1 MLLPSG
7 QEIIM
12 QAVDYTTLM
21 AIVAEL
27 QGDWLPAR
35 IEQIYQHDRHG
46 LSLAL
51 RTLEKRGWL
60 TLAWHPQ
67 GARICLDPPPPQ
79 EPDTFTFSDQLR
91 HQLKGLALI
100 SLVPLQPWER
110 VIDLAIAKRP
120 GDEPL
125 YHLFL
130 EVMGKYS
137 NLILTDAQRQIITVA
152 HQVSA
157 QQSRVRTVQTGQP
170 YQPPPALLATPP
182 SLTESF
188 ADWQERVQL
197 IPGLLS
203 KQLLKSYRGVSPM
216 VVKGLLEQADLDS
229 QISNQDLTP
238 AQWQSLF
245 IAWQNWLQ
253 RLEKSDFLGKGL
265 SQGYTVLA
273 GSRSVNGV
281 EITQEAGDH
290 PLFPINELVS
300 AYYRRELGRENFQQ
314 LQHQIQQKLNNLIAK
329 LQQKADAF
337 KQRLEM
343 AANAQQ
349 CQRQADLLMAY
360 LHQGQPGLSSIT
372 LPDFHDQSPVT
383 IPLQPDKTLI
393 QNAQRL
399 YKQQQKL
406 NRAEAAILPLLAEVN
421 QELAYL
427 TQVETSVQ
435 TLTEF
440 DDLADWQTLTEIRDE
455 LVEQGYLA
463 LSHGRPRRKE
473 AETFEPHQG
482 LTPSGF
488 PLWIG
493 RNNRQNDY
501 LSFRVATEYD
511 LWFHAQ
517 EIAGSH
523 VLLRLPP
530 GAIAED
536 QDLQSAAD
544 WAAYY
549 SRGRGE
555 EQVPV
560 VYTQPKYVFKPKGSK
575 PGMVVYQQETVIWGK
590 PGAVNPKLLQN

>member
-1 MLLPSG
+1 
-7 QEIIM
+7 M
-12 QAVDYTTLM
+12 QAVDYTTLV
-21 AIVAEL
+21 AICAEL

-35 IEQIYQHDRHG
+35 IEQVYQHDRHG

-67 GARICLDPPPPQ
+67 GARLCLDPPPPQ

-100 SLVPLQPWER
+100 SLAPMQPWER

-170 YQPPPALLATPP
+170 YQPPPPLLATPP
-182 SLTESF
+182 LLTESLN
-188 ADWQERVQL
+188 DWRERVQL

-216 VVKGLLEQADLDS
+216 VVRSLFARAGIDD
-229 QISNQDLTP
+229 QINNQVLTP
-238 AQWQSLF
+238 DQWENLF
-245 IAWQNWLQ
+245 SAWQIWLQ
-253 RLEKSDFLGKGL
+253 RLEKADFWGERLP
-265 SQGYTVLA
+265 QGYTVLA
-273 GSRSVNGV
+273 GSRGVNEV
-281 EITQEAGDH
+281 DRAQKGDR

-314 LQHQIQQKLNNLIAK
+314 LQHQIQQKLATLIGK
-329 LQQKADAF
+329 LQQKAQTF
-337 KQRLEM
+337 QQRLAT

-349 CQRQADLLMAY
+349 YQRQADLLMAY
-360 LHQGQPGLSSIT
+360 LHQGQPGLSAIT
-372 LPDFHDQSPVT
+372 LPDFDDQAPVT
-383 IPLQPDKTLI
+383 IPLQPDKNLI

-406 NRAEAAILPLLAEVN
+406 NRAEAAILPLLAEVK

-435 TLTEF
+435 ALTEF
-440 DDLADWQTLTEIRDE
+440 DAPADWQTLTEIRDE
-455 LVEQGYLA
+455 LVEQGYLT

-473 AETFEPHQG
+473 AETFEPHQS

-530 GAIAED
+530 GAIADER
-536 QDLQSAAD
+536 DLQSAAD

-575 PGMVVYQQETVIWGK
+575 PGMVIYQQETVIWGK
-590 PGAVNPKLLQN
+590 PGAVNPKLALS

>member
-1 MLLPSG
+1 
-7 QEIIM
+7 M

-51 RTLEKRGWL
+51 RTLERRGWL

-100 SLVPLQPWER
+100 SLKPLQPWER

-152 HQVSA
+152 HQVNS

-170 YQPPPALLATPP
+170 YQSPPALLATPP

-188 ADWQERVQL
+188 SSWQERVQL

-216 VVKGLLEQADLDS
+216 VVKNLLGQADLDS
-229 QISNQDLTP
+229 QVSNQDLTDE
-238 AQWQSLF
+238 QWQNIF

-253 RLEKSDFLGKGL
+253 RLEKLDFLGKSL
-265 SQGYTVLA
+265 PQGYIVLA
-273 GSRSVNGV
+273 ETTVVNDV
-281 EITQEAGDH
+281 KPTQEEGDR
-290 PLFPINELVS
+290 PLLPINKLVS
-300 AYYRRELGRENFQQ
+300 EYYRRELGRENFQQ

-329 LQQKADAF
+329 LQQKADTF
-337 KQRLEM
+337 KQRLNA

-349 CQRQADLLMAY
+349 YQRQADLLMAY

-372 LPDFHDQSPVT
+372 LPDFDDQSPVT
-383 IPLQPDKTLI
+383 ISLQPDKTLI

-406 NRAEAAILPLLAEVN
+406 NRAEAAILPLLAEVE

-435 TLTEF
+435 ALTEF

-455 LVEQGYLA
+455 LAEQNYLA

-473 AETFEPHQG
+473 AETFEPHQS

-549 SRGRGE
+549 SRGREE

-590 PGAVNPKLLQN
+590 PGAVNPKLTHN

>member
-1 MLLPSG
+1 
-7 QEIIM
+7 M
-12 QAVDYTTLM
+12 QAVDYTTLV
-21 AIVAEL
+21 AICAEL

-35 IEQIYQHDRHG
+35 IEQVYQHDRHG

-51 RTLEKRGWL
+51 RTLERRGWL
-60 TLAWHPQ
+60 ILAWHPQ
-67 GARICLDPPPPQ
+67 GARICLDVPPPQ

-100 SLVPLQPWER
+100 SLESLQPWER

-152 HQVSA
+152 HQVNA

-170 YQPPPALLATPP
+170 YQPPPPLLATPP
-182 SLTESF
+182 SLKENF

-197 IPGLLS
+197 IPGLLG
-203 KQLLKSYRGVSPM
+203 KQLLKSYRGVGPM
-216 VVKGLLEQADLDS
+216 VVRSLLNQAGLDS
-229 QISNQDLTP
+229 QINNQDLTEK
-238 AQWQSLF
+238 QWQSLF

-253 RLEKSDFLGKGL
+253 RLEKQDFCGQQLDN
-265 SQGYTVLA
+265 GYTVL
-273 GSRSVNGV
+273 GTDTHDQNTVNQL
-281 EITQEAGDH
+281 IST
-290 PLFPINELVS
+290 
-300 AYYRRELGRENFQQ
+300 YYQAELGRENFQQ
-314 LQHQIQQKLNNLIAK
+314 LQHQIQQKLANLISK
-329 LQQKADAF
+329 LQQKADTF
-337 KQRLEM
+337 KQRLNA

-349 CQRQADLLMAY
+349 YQRQADLLMAY
-360 LHQGQPGLSSIT
+360 LHQGQPGLTSIT
-372 LPDFHDQSPVT
+372 LPDFDDQSPVT

-406 NRAEAAILPLLAEVN
+406 NRAEAAILPLLAAVE

-435 TLTEF
+435 VLTEF
-440 DDLADWQTLTEIRDE
+440 DNVADWQTLTEIRDE
-455 LVEQGYLA
+455 MVEQGYLT
-463 LSHGRPRRKE
+463 LSYGRPRRKE
-473 AETFEPHQG
+473 AETFEPHQS

-501 LSFRVATEYD
+501 LTFRVATEYD

-530 GAIAED
+530 GAIADE

-544 WAAYY
+544 WAAYH

-560 VYTQPKYVFKPKGSK
+560 VYTKPKYVFKPKGSK
-575 PGMVVYQQETVIWGK
+575 PGMVIYQQETVIWGK
-590 PGAVNPKLLQN
+590 PGAVNPKFDSFKSELRP

>member
-1 MLLPSG
+1 
-7 QEIIM
+7 M

-21 AIVAEL
+21 AICAEL
-27 QGDWLPAR
+27 QDDWLPAR
-35 IEQIYQHDRHG
+35 IEQVYQHDRHG

-67 GARICLDPPPPQ
+67 GARLCLDIPPPQ
-79 EPDTFTFSDQLR
+79 EPDTFTLSDQLR

-100 SLVPLQPWER
+100 SLAPLQPWER

-170 YQPPPALLATPP
+170 YQPPPPLLATLPL
-182 SLTESF
+182 LTESLN
-188 ADWQERVQL
+188 DWRERVQL

-216 VVKGLLEQADLDS
+216 VVKSLLAQAGIDD
-229 QISNQDLTP
+229 QINNQALTP
-238 AQWQSLF
+238 NQWENLF
-245 IAWQNWLQ
+245 SAWQIWLQ
-253 RLEKSDFLGKGL
+253 RLEKADFVGKRL
-265 SQGYTVLA
+265 PQGYTVLA
-273 GSRSVNGV
+273 ESSDLNGV
-281 EITQEAGDH
+281 KPTKEKGDR
-290 PLFPINELVS
+290 PLLAINEMIS

-314 LQHQIQQKLNNLIAK
+314 LKHQIQQKLATLIGK
-329 LQQKADAF
+329 LQQKAQTF
-337 KQRLEM
+337 QQRLAA

-349 CQRQADLLMAY
+349 YQRQADLLMAY
-360 LHQGQPGLSSIT
+360 LHQGQPGLSAIT
-372 LPDFHDQSPVT
+372 LPDFDDQAPVT

-406 NRAEAAILPLLAEVN
+406 NRAEAAILPLLGAVE

-435 TLTEF
+435 ALTEF
-440 DDLADWQTLTEIRDE
+440 DAPADWQTLTEIRDE
-455 LVEQGYLA
+455 LVEQNYLT

-530 GAIAED
+530 GAIADE

-575 PGMVVYQQETVIWGK
+575 PGMVIYQQETVIWGK
-590 PGAVNPKLLQN
+590 PGAVNPKLAIG

>member
-1 MLLPSG
+1 
-7 QEIIM
+7 M

-21 AIVAEL
+21 AICAEL
-27 QGDWLPAR
+27 QDDWLPAR
-35 IEQIYQHDRHG
+35 IEQVYQHDRHG

-67 GARICLDPPPPQ
+67 GARLCLDVPPPQ
-79 EPDTFTFSDQLR
+79 EPDTFTLSDQLR
-91 HQLKGLALI
+91 HQLKGLALT
-100 SLVPLQPWER
+100 SLAPLQPWER

-170 YQPPPALLATPP
+170 YQPPPPLLATPP
-182 SLTESF
+182 LLTESLD
-188 ADWQERVQL
+188 DWRERVQL

-216 VVKGLLEQADLDS
+216 VVKSLLAWAGIDDQINNQA
-229 QISNQDLTP
+229 LTP
-238 AQWQSLF
+238 NQWENLF
-245 IAWQNWLQ
+245 SAWQIWLQ
-253 RLEKSDFLGKGL
+253 RLEKADFVGKRL
-265 SQGYTVLA
+265 PRGYTVLA
-273 GSRSVNGV
+273 ASSDVHGV
-281 EITQEAGDH
+281 KPAQEKGDR
-290 PLFPINELVS
+290 PLLAINEMVS
-300 AYYRRELGRENFQQ
+300 EYYRRELGRENFQQ
-314 LQHQIQQKLNNLIAK
+314 LQHQIQQKLATLIGK
-329 LQQKADAF
+329 LQQKAQTF
-337 KQRLEM
+337 QQRLAA

-349 CQRQADLLMAY
+349 YQRQADLLMAY
-360 LHQGQPGLSSIT
+360 LHQGQPGLSAIT
-372 LPDFHDQSPVT
+372 LPDFDDQAPVT

-435 TLTEF
+435 ALTEF
-440 DDLADWQTLTEIRDE
+440 DAPADWQTLTEIRDE
-455 LVEQGYLA
+455 LVEQGYLT

-530 GAIAED
+530 GAIADE
-536 QDLQSAAD
+536 QDLQLAAD

-575 PGMVVYQQETVIWGK
+575 PGMVIYQQETVIWGK
-590 PGAVNPKLLQN
+590 PGAVNSKEEKS

>member
-1 MLLPSG
+1 
-7 QEIIM
+7 M

-51 RTLEKRGWL
+51 RTLERRGWL

-67 GARICLDPPPPQ
+67 GARICLDVPPPQ

-100 SLVPLQPWER
+100 SLKPLQTWER

-137 NLILTDAQRQIITVA
+137 NLILTDAQWQIITVA
-152 HQVSA
+152 HQVNA

-182 SLTESF
+182 LLTESLN
-188 ADWQERVQL
+188 DWQERVQL

-216 VVKGLLEQADLDS
+216 VVKSLLTQAGIDEQ
-229 QISNQDLTP
+229 INNQALTSH
-238 AQWQSLF
+238 QWENLF
-245 IAWQNWLQ
+245 SAWQIWLQ
-253 RLEKSDFLGKGL
+253 RLEKADFSGKSL
-265 SQGYTVLA
+265 PQGYTVLA
-273 GSRSVNGV
+273 ETTVVNDV
-281 EITQEAGDH
+281 ESTQEEGDR
-290 PLFPINELVS
+290 PLLPINKLVS
-300 AYYRRELGRENFQQ
+300 EYYRRELGRENFQQ
-314 LQHQIQQKLNNLIAK
+314 LQHQIQQKLANLISK
-329 LQQKADAF
+329 LQQKADTF
-337 KQRLEM
+337 KQRLNA

-349 CQRQADLLMAY
+349 YQRQADLLMAY

-372 LPDFHDQSPVT
+372 LPDFDDQSPVT

-406 NRAEAAILPLLAEVN
+406 NRAEAAILPLLAAVE

-435 TLTEF
+435 ALTEF
-440 DDLADWQTLTEIRDE
+440 DNLADWQTLTEIRDE
-455 LVEQGYLA
+455 LAEQNYLT
-463 LSHGRPRRKE
+463 LSHSRPRRKE
-473 AETFEPHQG
+473 TEIFQPQQV

-488 PLWIG
+488 PVWIG

-536 QDLQSAAD
+536 RDLQSAAD

-590 PGAVNPKLLQN
+590 PGAVNLELAKS

>member
-1 MLLPSG
+1 
-7 QEIIM
+7 M
-12 QAVDYTTLM
+12 QSVDYTTLM
-21 AIVAEL
+21 AICAEL
-27 QGDWLPAR
+27 QPHWLPAR
-35 IEQIYQHDRHG
+35 IEQVYQHDRHG

-51 RTLEKRGWL
+51 RTLENRGWL

-67 GARICLDPPPPQ
+67 GARICLDTPPPQ

-100 SLVPLQPWER
+100 SLEPLQPWER

-137 NLILTDAQRQIITVA
+137 NLILTDAQEQIITVA
-152 HQVSA
+152 HQVNA

-188 ADWQERVQL
+188 SNWQERVQL

-216 VVKGLLEQADLDS
+216 VVRSLLNQAGLDS
-229 QISNQDLTP
+229 QINNQNLTGE
-238 AQWQSLF
+238 QWQSLF
-245 IAWQNWLQ
+245 TAWQNWLQ
-253 RLEKSDFLGKGL
+253 RLEKSDFQGKKI
-265 SQGYTVLA
+265 SSGYTVL
-273 GSRSVNGV
+273 GKNSVVNEV
-281 EITQEAGDH
+281 KKIDAVPPQQTADT
-290 PLFPINELVS
+290 LPINQLISE
-300 AYYRRELGRENFQQ
+300 YYRTELGREDFQQ
-314 LQHQIQQKLNNLIAK
+314 LRHQIQQKLANLIAK
-329 LQQKADAF
+329 LQQKADTF
-337 KQRLEM
+337 KQRLAA

-349 CQRQADLLMAY
+349 YQQQADLLMAY
-360 LHQGQPGLSSIT
+360 LHQGQPGLNSIT
-372 LPDFHDQSPVT
+372 LPDFTDQSPVT

-406 NRAEAAILPLLAEVN
+406 NRAEAAILPLLAAVK

-435 TLTEF
+435 ALTKF
-440 DDLADWQTLTEIRDE
+440 DNLTDWQTLTEIRDE
-455 LVEQGYLA
+455 LAEQNYLT
-463 LSHGRPRRKE
+463 LGHSRPRRKE
-473 AETFEPHQG
+473 TETFQPQQV

-488 PLWIG
+488 PVWIG

-501 LSFRVATEYD
+501 LTFRVATEYD

-536 QDLQSAAD
+536 RDLQSAAD

-560 VYTQPKYVFKPKGSK
+560 VYTEPKYVFKPKGSK
-575 PGMVVYQQETVIWGK
+575 PGMVIYQQETVIWGK
-590 PGAVNPKLLQN
+590 PGAINLELAKS